1 LRAQRNFNVSIC
13 IEALP
18 ADGTEPGPWK
28 TKMRAPALGL
38 ILSAV
43 ALPCFAQTIL
53 KTEPLSL
60 SPYQTAY
67 VSDSSCGA
75 GKVLRVTG
83 AMRHLPRKKL
93 CVNLGLEQA
102 SLSDRPL

>member
-1 LRAQRNFNVSIC
+1 
-13 IEALP
+13 
-18 ADGTEPGPWK
+18 
-28 TKMRAPALGL
+28 MRALAFGL

-60 SPYQTAY
+60 APYQTAY
-67 VSDSSCGA
+67 VRDSSCAA

-83 AMRHLPRKKL
+83 AMRNLPRKKV
-93 CVNLGLEQA
+93 CVTIGLEQA
-102 SLSDRPL
+102 SLYERPL

>member
-1 LRAQRNFNVSIC
+1 
-13 IEALP
+13 
-18 ADGTEPGPWK
+18 
-28 TKMRAPALGL
+28 MRALALGL
-38 ILSAV
+38 IVSAA

-83 AMRHLPRKKL
+83 AMRHLPRKKV
-93 CVNLGLEQA
+93 CVPLGLEQA
-102 SLSDRPL
+102 SLSNGHSDSGQVAT

>member
-1 LRAQRNFNVSIC
+1 
-13 IEALP
+13 
-18 ADGTEPGPWK
+18 
-28 TKMRAPALGL
+28 MRAPALGL

-75 GKVLRVTG
+75 GKVRKVTG
-83 AMRHLPRKKL
+83 AIRGLQRRKA
-93 CVNLGLEQA
+93 CVTMAAEQA
-102 SLSDRPL
+102 SLVSATP